1 MHTTWLDNLLVSPL
15 TTNVSTK
22 GTFMATEN
30 RAPGKVKAAFKTI
43 PIRSLEEPQRGDILA
58 HLLALNPQDRY
69 LRFGYAANDS
79 HIQAYV
85 AQLNFGRDE
94 IYGIYNR
101 KLDLIAMAHLAF
113 NPSPN
118 LKHQVE
124 FGVSVAEQSRGK
136 GFGAKLFDRALL
148 HARNEGAT
156 EMIIHALSENVA
168 MLKIAT
174 HAGARV
180 VRDGAESEAFLALSP
195 ATFGSQVG
203 ELVDEQVGEFDY
215 TFKMQAKSLTDL
227 IHDLT
232 KPVDKAPDSTI

>member
-1 MHTTWLDNLLVSPL
+1 MYTPWRDNLSRSPL
-15 TTNVSTK
+15 TSHTPAK
-22 GTFMATEN
+22 DILMATEN
-30 RAPGKVKAAFKTI
+30 RASIKVKSAYKTI
-43 PIRSLEEPQRGDILA
+43 PIRSLAEPQRADILA

-79 HIQAYV
+79 HIHAYV
-85 AQLNFGRDE
+85 AQLNFERDE

-101 KLDLIAMAHLAF
+101 KLKLIAMAHLAF
-113 NPSPN
+113 NPSPA
-118 LKHQVE
+118 LKYQVE
-124 FGVSVAEQSRGK
+124 FGVSVDDKSRGK

-180 VRDGAESEAFLALSP
+180 VRDGAESEAFLALPP

-215 TFKMQAKSLTDL
+215 TFKMQAKSMSDL

-232 KPVDKAPDSTI
+232 KPVAKSSDSGS